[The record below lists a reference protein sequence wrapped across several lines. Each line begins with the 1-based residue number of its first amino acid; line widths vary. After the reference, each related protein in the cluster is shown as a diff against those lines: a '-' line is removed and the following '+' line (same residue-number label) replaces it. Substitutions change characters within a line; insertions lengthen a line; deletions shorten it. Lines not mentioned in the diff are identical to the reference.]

1 MLSKSSAAVVTATLP
16 AVQAHGEAITSRFYQ
31 RMFAAHPE
39 LLDLFNRGNQATG
52 RQQAALAAA
61 VVAYAEHLTGRSTL
75 PWAPILD
82 RIAHKHASLG
92 ITATQ
97 YPIVG
102 RHLLAAVG
110 EVLGDAVT
118 PEVATAW
125 DEVYWLLACEL
136 IAREARLYTVAG
148 LPLQAD
154 AGWRPWRVVEKIP
167 ETADVVSLILA
178 PTDGDP
184 APTFTPGQYVSVA
197 VDLADGQGRQIRQYS
212 LSGRPGAA
220 TWRITVKRLRG
231 RGGAA
236 GGSAAGP
243 VAGSPAPDGTVS
255 SQLHDRT
262 AVGDVLR
269 LSPAFGEV
277 SSIGDTDGA
286 GSTGTG
292 SAPLLL
298 VSAGIGVTPAMAALA
313 QLSTVAPAREVVLV
327 HADRS
332 AAAHPLRHELPE
344 LQHRMPNLS
353 VHLWYE
359 NATDGELPELKATI
373 NSGRVDPARIPF
385 ALDTYAHLCGPVP
398 FMAQVRGGL
407 LRRGLPAERIV
418 YEVFGPGMLAG

>member
-1 MLSKSSAAVVTATLP
+1 MTVLSKSSAAVVTATLP

-97 YPIVG
+97 YPIVK

-118 PEVATAW
+118 SEVAAAW

-178 PTDGDP
+178 PADGDP
-184 APTFTPGQYVSVA
+184 APSFTPGQYVSVA
-197 VDLADGQGRQIRQYS
+197 VDLAGGQGRQLRQYS

-231 RGGAA
+231 GPGLA
-236 GGSAAGP
+236 GGSVAGP
-243 VAGSPAPDGTVS
+243 AAESPVPDGAVS
-255 SQLHDRT
+255 GQLHDRT
-262 AVGDVLR
+262 AVNDVLR

-277 SSIGDTDGA
+277 SSVGDTGGA
-286 GSTGTG
+286 GSTGV
-292 SAPLLL
+292 PLLL

-313 QLSTVAPAREVVLV
+313 QLAMVAPAREVVLV

-332 AAAHPLRHELPE
+332 AAAHPLRHELPD
-344 LQHRMPNLS
+344 LQQRLPNLS

-359 NATDGELPELKATI
+359 DATDGESAGLKATI
-373 NSGRVDPARIPF
+373 HSGRVDPALIP
-385 ALDTYAHLCGPVP
+385 LKPGTWAHLCGPVP
-398 FMAQVRGGL
+398 FMAQVRSGL
-407 LRRGLPAERIV
+407 RHRGLPVDRIA
-418 YEVFGPGMLAG
+418 YEVFGPGMLSG